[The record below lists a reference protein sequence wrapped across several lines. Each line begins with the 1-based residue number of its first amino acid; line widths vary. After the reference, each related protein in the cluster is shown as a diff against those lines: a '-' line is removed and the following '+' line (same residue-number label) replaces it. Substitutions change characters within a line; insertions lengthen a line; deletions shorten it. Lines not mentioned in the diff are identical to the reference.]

1 MEDRSKNENQKSLII
16 RLLPVVVLAVGF
28 ASFFLLGLDRYVN
41 FEGLRENRLL
51 LTNWVE
57 QAGLLAGLAF
67 VLLYFLVVAF
77 SLPAAGLMT
86 ITAGFLFG
94 TIAATGFVV
103 VGATLGACALFL
115 AAKTALGDSLKKR
128 LGPGFEKL
136 QAGFHDDAFSYMLF
150 LRLVPLFPFFVVN
163 LAPAFMGIK
172 LRTYFITTLIG
183 IIPGTFVFAS
193 IGNGLGAVFDAGE
206 TPDLSIVTKP
216 EIIIPIV
223 GLGVLA
229 LLPILLRRLR
239 ARSST
244 DI

>member
-115 AAKTALGDSLKKR
+115 AAKTALGDSLKNGWAQVLKSCR
-128 LGPGFEKL
+128 PV
-136 QAGFHDDAFSYMLF
+136 SMMM
-150 LRLVPLFPFFVVN
+150 PFP
-163 LAPAFMGIK
+163 
-172 LRTYFITTLIG
+172 TCSSC
-183 IIPGTFVFAS
+183 AS
-193 IGNGLGAVFDAGE
+193 F
-206 TPDLSIVTKP
+206 
-216 EIIIPIV
+216 
-223 GLGVLA
+223 
-229 LLPILLRRLR
+229 
-239 ARSST
+239 RSFPSL
-244 DI
+244 